1 MNLTTLL
8 RETSEWLTPTSPN
21 YIRNKEERIRILVA
35 FAFAHV
41 GIFAKYFMPEYVET
55 NFGKHH
61 DAIFT
66 AIPRHAKGQ
75 RVNILAPRG
84 SAKSTCMAI
93 IYPLHCIYFKWAY
106 EKVDIDPIK
115 YIIILSKSF
124 PIAKQRICDIKH
136 KIETDPQ
143 FQHLLGKT
151 TWSTKS
157 LITSNN
163 IRLAPL
169 SRGGQI
175 RGSLFG
181 PNRPDLIISDDLD
194 DPETVLNPDV
204 RQKDHLWFDS
214 DLIRAG
220 RLDGKTNFVNIDTV
234 KHEES
239 IANKLRTRP
248 GWKTLFFQAI
258 QNPADLW
265 HPTAEPLW
273 KQWEKIY
280 SDMSLPDAEREAN
293 AEAFYQ
299 QHKQEMHGSE
309 IEELWPEMITYLD
322 VRKEI
327 CNVGYFPVL
336 REFQNSCRDPSKAI
350 FDMDNAIHF
359 EITKDGLLR
368 SDDRLVRWRQI
379 AGGSVF
385 LDWAGGKD
393 TQDNAFAAA
402 VCVLWE
408 PMPGRRENPS
418 TLSGCHAYVLSVWMD
433 KVKLS
438 MQIDNAITLLE
449 EAQATMAQTYD
460 LKWRLAVE
468 DFVRDTTGA
477 IGEYVRATYREAKE
491 RRQTSITLEFMP
503 RYTNKI
509 ERIAALEP
517 AITHGWLAFNKKLPS
532 EYIKQMSQ
540 FPTADHMDG
549 PDATEGACQLRV
561 TEFPS
566 VHKAKRERN
575 HQLARNLDFRL

>member
-1 MNLTTLL
+1 MNLSNLL
-8 RETSEWLTPTSPN
+8 KWTIQKRKQTECPEKRFRIKVATS
-21 YIRNKEERIRILVA
+21 
-35 FAFAHV
+35 FAHV

-61 DAIFT
+61 DSIFNAI
-66 AIPRHAKGQ
+66 ARHDKGK

-93 IYPLHCIYFKWAY
+93 IYPLHCIFFKWAY
-106 EKVDIDPIK
+106 EKVGIDPIK
-115 YIIILSKSF
+115 FIIILSKAL
-124 PIAKQRICDIKH
+124 PMAKQRIGDIKR
-136 KIETDPQ
+136 KIETDTH

-151 TWSTKS
+151 TWGINR
-157 LITSNN
+157 LITNNN
-163 IRLAPL
+163 ILLVPL

-194 DPETVLNPDV
+194 DPETLLNPDV

-248 GWKTLFFQAI
+248 NWQTLFFQAI

-280 SDMSLPDAEREAN
+280 SDISLPDTEREAS
-293 AEAFYQ
+293 ADTFYQ
-299 QHKQEMHGSE
+299 QHKSEMHGSE
-309 IEELWPEMITYLD
+309 IEELWQEMITYLD
-322 VRKEI
+322 IRKEI

-350 FDMDNAIHF
+350 FDMENAIYF
-359 EITKDGLLR
+359 EITPKGLLR
-368 SDDRLVRWRQI
+368 SDDRLVLWKQI

-393 TQDNAFAAA
+393 SQDNAFAAA

-408 PMPGRRENPS
+408 PMPGRRDNAS

-433 KVKLS
+433 RVKLS
-438 MQIDNAITLLE
+438 IQIDNAITLLE
-449 EAQATMAQTYD
+449 DAQATMAQAYD
-460 LKWRLAVE
+460 LKWRLAIE
-468 DFVRDTTGA
+468 DFVKDSTGA

-491 RRQTSITLEFMP
+491 RRNTQVALEFIP

-517 AITHGWLAFNKKLPS
+517 AITHGWLGFNKKLPS
-532 EYIKQMSQ
+532 EYMKQMSQ
-540 FPTADHMDG
+540 FPTADFMDG

-561 TEFPS
+561 TEFQS
-566 VHKAKRERN
+566 VHKAKREQNRLRAKN
-575 HQLARNLDFRL
+575 FSFRL

>member
-8 RETSEWLTPTSPN
+8 EEISKRLNPKSPN
-21 YIRNKEERIRILVA
+21 YIREKEARIRMLIA

-41 GIFAKYFMPEYVET
+41 GIFAKYFMPEYVEI

-61 DAIFT
+61 DDIFT
-66 AIPRHAKGQ
+66 AIPRDAKGQ

-93 IYPLHCIYFKWAY
+93 IYPLHCIFFKWAY
-106 EKVDIDPIK
+106 EKMGIDPIEF
-115 YIIILSKSF
+115 IIILSKSL
-124 PIAKQRICDIKH
+124 PMAKQRICDIKR
-136 KIETDPQ
+136 KIETDTH

-151 TWSTKS
+151 TWGINR
-157 LITSNN
+157 LITNNN
-163 IRLAPL
+163 ILLVPL

-248 GWKTLFFQAI
+248 SWQTLFFKAI

-265 HPTAEPLW
+265 HPTAETLW

-280 SDMSLPDAEREAN
+280 TDMSLPDTEREAN
-293 AEAFYQ
+293 ADTFYQ
-299 QHKQEMHGSE
+299 QHKSEMHGSE

-350 FDMDNAIHF
+350 FDMDNAIRF
-359 EITKDGLLR
+359 EITQDGLLR
-368 SDDRLVRWRQI
+368 SDDRLVQWKQI

-393 TQDNAFAAA
+393 NVDNAYAAA

-408 PMPGRRENPS
+408 PMPGRRENAS

-438 MQIDNAITLLE
+438 LQIDNAITLLE
-449 EAQATMAQTYD
+449 DAQATLNKSYD
-460 LKWRLAVE
+460 VKWRLAIE
-468 DFVRDTTGA
+468 DFVKDFTGA
-477 IGEYVRATYREAKE
+477 IKEHVQHAWKEAKD
-491 RRQTSITLEFMP
+491 RRRTSINLEFMP

-532 EYIKQMSQ
+532 EYMKQMSQ
-540 FPTADHMDG
+540 FPTADFTDG

-561 TEFPS
+561 TEFQS
-566 VHKAKRERN
+566 IHRAKREQNR
-575 HQLARNLDFRL
+575 QRARNFSFR